1 MNRRGGLRTFTVW
14 LASFAM
20 LMAAVAPTLSHALAR
35 QAPAWIQVC
44 SAQGSNW
51 IRTNASAPVEGSRK
65 LAPGHAF
72 EHCPYCSLHAAG
84 LGMPPGIPDV
94 PALPRAHAVHLHR
107 VAAAPT
113 LRFWSDA
120 QSRGPPALS

>member
-1 MNRRGGLRTFTVW
+1 MNRRGGLRTFFAW

-20 LMAAVAPTLSHALAR
+20 LMGAVAPTLSHALAR

-44 SAQGSNW
+44 SAQGSSW
-51 IRTNASAPVEGSRK
+51 IRTDASAPVEGSRQP
-65 LAPGHAF
+65 APGHAF

-94 PALPRAHAVHLHR
+94 PALSRAHAVHPHR

-113 LRFWSDA
+113 LRLWSDA